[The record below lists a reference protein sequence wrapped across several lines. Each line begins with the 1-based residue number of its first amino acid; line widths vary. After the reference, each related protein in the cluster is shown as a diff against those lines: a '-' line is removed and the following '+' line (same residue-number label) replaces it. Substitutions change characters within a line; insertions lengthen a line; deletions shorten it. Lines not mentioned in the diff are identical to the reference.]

1 MRTRDKT
8 KKKQD
13 EDQYDLMG
21 RDQVKRLYKR
31 TRWEEKRQ
39 DEPEKNE

>member
-13 EDQYDLMG
+13 EDQDDLMG
-21 RDQVKRLYKR
+21 RDQGKRLDKR
-31 TRWEEKRQ
+31 TRWEETRQ
-39 DEPEKNE
+39 DEPEKN